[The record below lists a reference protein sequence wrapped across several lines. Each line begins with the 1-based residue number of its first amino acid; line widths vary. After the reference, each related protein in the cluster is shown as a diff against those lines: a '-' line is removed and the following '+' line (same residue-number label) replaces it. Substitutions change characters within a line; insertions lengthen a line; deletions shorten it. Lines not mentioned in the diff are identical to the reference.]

1 MGRDALTRGKRD
13 VALSLVRQARRR
25 ALKKGLPFDLTVN
38 DLEIP
43 DFCPALG
50 IPLYRAA
57 GCKAQG
63 PNSPTLDRLD
73 PDRGYVRDNVLV
85 VSARANQIKSDS
97 TPSELYRVACFYMGR
112 PTEN

>member
-1 MGRDALTRGKRD
+1 M
-13 VALSLVRQARRR
+13 
-25 ALKKGLPFDLTVN
+25 KKELPFDLTAD

-50 IPLYRAA
+50 IPLYRAS

-63 PNSPTLDRLD
+63 PNSPTLDRLN
-73 PDRGYVRDNVLV
+73 PDLGYVRGNVLV

-112 PTEN
+112 EPEEHE